1 MTSLE
6 EQAANRPSAPAT
18 VPGPASTAAPAP
30 VPVTVPAPA
39 RPLRSRAFALFFA
52 ARAASKLGETMLPV
66 ALSAGLL
73 QHGMGASEVGLAMA
87 STIATCAVFIVFGG
101 VFSDRFNTLRLMVGS
116 DAVRVLT
123 QAVTAVLFL
132 TGHVVLWQ
140 ICLIGA
146 VNGIATGLFQP
157 GVASTIPRV
166 ADDVQAA
173 NGTIR
178 IGESLAMLAGPAVAG
193 LLVAVADPAA
203 VFAAHAAAYAI
214 STGCLALLR
223 LPPTGEKE
231 RGPRPATT
239 YWSDLAEGWREF
251 RSRTWLWGTIVIW
264 MFFMVTAWGP
274 IIPLT
279 SVELIGGHGA
289 RTYGLISSALG
300 LGTALGAVPA
310 MRLRPARPLRAGALA
325 LLGTACF
332 PAAVGAQ
339 LPVSA
344 LLLASALTG
353 AGMGFWSVMWATS
366 VQTRVP
372 GPVLSRLHAYEV
384 AGSVAMLPVGQ
395 ALAGPAAVLFGART
409 VLLAGGALTLVV
421 VAALLCVPAI
431 RGLKRV

>member
-1 MTSLE
+1 VTSSDERQL
-6 EQAANRPSAPAT
+6 
-18 VPGPASTAAPAP
+18 AAPP
-30 VPVTVPAPA
+30 VPPARTPARLSLDGAAPFPA
-39 RPLRSRAFALFFA
+39 RPLRSRAFVLFFA
-52 ARAASKLGETMLPV
+52 ARTVAKLGETMLPV

-73 QHGMGASEVGLAMA
+73 QYGMGASEVGLAMA
-87 STIATCAVFIVFGG
+87 STIATCAVFIIFGG
-101 VFSDRFNTLRLMVGS
+101 VFSDRFNTIRLMVGS
-116 DAVRVLT
+116 DVVRIVT
-123 QAVTAVLFL
+123 QAVAAVLFL

-173 NGTIR
+173 TGTIR

-203 VFAAHAAAYAI
+203 VFAAHAATYAI
-214 STGCLALLR
+214 STVCLALLR
-223 LPPTGEKE
+223 LPARREAE
-231 RGPRPATT
+231 QEPRAATS

-264 MFFMVTAWGP
+264 MFFMVTSWGP
-274 IIPLT
+274 LIPLT

-289 RTYGLISSALG
+289 QTYGLISSALG

-339 LPVSA
+339 LPVPA
-344 LLLASALTG
+344 ILLGSMLAG

-366 VQTRVP
+366 ILTQVP

-395 ALAGPAAVLFGART
+395 ALAGPAAALFGART
-409 VLLAGGALTLVV
+409 VLLAGGALALVV
-421 VAALLCVPAI
+421 VAALVSVPAI
-431 RGLKRV
+431 RGLRRA

>member
-1 MTSLE
+1 
-6 EQAANRPSAPAT
+6 
-18 VPGPASTAAPAP
+18 
-30 VPVTVPAPA
+30 
-39 RPLRSRAFALFFA
+39 
-52 ARAASKLGETMLPV
+52 
-66 ALSAGLL
+66 
-73 QHGMGASEVGLAMA
+73 
-87 STIATCAVFIVFGG
+87 
-101 VFSDRFNTLRLMVGS
+101 MVGS
-116 DAVRVLT
+116 DVVRIVT
-123 QAVTAVLFL
+123 QAVAAVLFL

-173 NGTIR
+173 TGMLR

-203 VFAAHAAAYAI
+203 VFAAHAATYAI
-214 STGCLALLR
+214 STVCLALLR
-223 LPPTGEKE
+223 LPASKE
-231 RGPRPATT
+231 EEVGLGPRPATT

-264 MFFMVTAWGP
+264 MLFMITAWGP
-274 IIPLT
+274 LVPLT

-325 LLGTACF
+325 LLGAACF

-339 LPVSA
+339 LPVPA
-344 LLLASALTG
+344 LLVASMLTG
-353 AGMGFWSVMWATS
+353 AGLGFWGVMWATS
-366 VQTRVP
+366 IQTQVP

-384 AGSVAMLPVGQ
+384 AGSMAMLPVGQ
-395 ALAGPAAVLFGART
+395 SLAGPAAALFGART
-409 VLLAGGALTLVV
+409 VLLAGGAMVLVV
-421 VAALLCVPAI
+421 VAALLSVPAI
-431 RGLKRV
+431 RGLRRA

>member
-1 MTSLE
+1 M
-6 EQAANRPSAPAT
+6 PALL
-18 VPGPASTAAPAP
+18 VPPL
-30 VPVTVPAPA
+30 VPA
-39 RPLRSRAFALFFA
+39 RPLRSRAFGLFFA

-73 QHGMGASEVGLAMA
+73 QYGMGASEVGLAMA
-87 STIATCAVFIVFGG
+87 STIATTAVFIIFGG

-116 DAVRVLT
+116 DAVRIVT
-123 QAVTAVLFL
+123 QAVAALLFL

-203 VFAAHAAAYAI
+203 VFAAHAATYAI
-214 STGCLALLR
+214 STLCLALLR
-223 LPPTGEKE
+223 LPESPGSGEAAP
-231 RGPRPATT
+231 GPKPPTT

-251 RSRTWLWGTIVIW
+251 RSRTWLWATIVIW
-264 MFFMVTAWGP
+264 MFFMITAWGP
-274 IIPLT
+274 LVPLT

-289 RTYGLISSALG
+289 QTYGLISSALG

-310 MRLRPARPLRAGALA
+310 MRLRPDHPLRAGALS
-325 LLGTACF
+325 LLGTATF

-344 LLLASALTG
+344 LLVAAVLTG

-366 VQTRVP
+366 IQTRVP

-395 ALAGPAAVLFGART
+395 ALAGPAAGLFGART
-409 VLLAGGALTLVV
+409 VLLAGGVLTLLV
-421 VAALLCVPAI
+421 VAALVSVPAI
-431 RGLKRV
+431 RGLKRA